1 MQLIRMN
8 GLDPA
13 SVAGAI
19 SELRRYRTELNTK
32 VQDACMRVAEY
43 GASQASVGFQ
53 STDYNTGSKDV
64 SVTAES
70 TATGARVVASGENV
84 LFIEYG
90 AGALRGYGHP
100 RPDGYGPGT
109 FNPTYPTPQN
119 PNWSNPKG
127 WIYGGSG
134 SGKSRR
140 PLRTFGNAP
149 TAAMYNAEQAM
160 RDYALDVWE

>member
-13 SVAGAI
+13 SVASAI
-19 SELRRYRTELNTK
+19 SELRQYRTRLDQK
-32 VQDACMRVAEY
+32 VQDACMKVAEY
-43 GASQASVGFQ
+43 GASQAAIGFQ

-64 SVTAES
+64 SVTAEA

-90 AGALRGYGHP
+90 AGATRGYGHP
-100 RPDGYGPGT
+100 RPEGYGPGT
-109 FNPTYPTPQN
+109 FNPLSD
-119 PNWSNPKG
+119 NWKNPKG

-160 RDYALDVWE
+160 RDYSLDIWE